1 MTPPVHNG
9 TYALRDLRAIMPD
22 KRTGLVHNVVVSL
35 VGGLLV

>member
-1 MTPPVHNG
+1 MKNSES
-9 TYALRDLRAIMPD
+9 DLDSITGIMPV